1 MLTAVQLLILC
12 TLEYADFKNQL
23 VHFFQEKKDMDAEC
37 SSAAE
42 AEIGI
47 DESQKTNGG

>member
-1 MLTAVQLLILC
+1 MYVRICRFQKSVGGT
-12 TLEYADFKNQL
+12 Y
-23 VHFFQEKKDMDAEC
+23 FFLGKKDIDAEC